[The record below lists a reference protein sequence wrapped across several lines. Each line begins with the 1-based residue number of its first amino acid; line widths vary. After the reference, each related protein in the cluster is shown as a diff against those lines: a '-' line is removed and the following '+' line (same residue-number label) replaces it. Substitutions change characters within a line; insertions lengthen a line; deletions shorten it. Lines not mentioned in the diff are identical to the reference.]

1 MKTRVDVVNVAYVF
15 DIFTT
20 RTMRKQK
27 EHISVT
33 QNRPVVPMF
42 LQLESNDFRINLFK
56 SFSPETRFLNRLS
69 NFLLQ
74 SLVGR
79 AGAGRF

>member
-1 MKTRVDVVNVAYVF
+1 M
-15 DIFTT
+15 
-20 RTMRKQK
+20 
-27 EHISVT
+27 SVT
-33 QNRPVVPMF
+33 QNRPIVLMF